1 MKRKLSIIL
10 IITLLFTG
18 LFSVPREANAATM
31 YQKVTQYALNLGVI
45 HIWGAVD
52 KNGGIVWQ
60 YGDEKGGEKE
70 VSVTIT
76 MPEEVSDVD
85 AYQLTSSNFKWGEEN
100 YDFNGTEY
108 LYDKQSYD
116 HFYKPYAST
125 NISGIHVSS
134 SGSKVSLSYTASLKS
149 NTDFDLAEAIRED
162 NVDYVY
168 KLLGGAETLKKA
180 NYELWQRLD
189 EGTENGV
196 GSGVYGYMF
205 FVPIVLQYDVIEKVE
220 IPENDFEPYLD
231 VPEIALTGE
240 TYTVIDQTEFDK
252 KDQFAESQLR
262 YKAEGKESGD
272 VIDSGDVEG
281 WDGTKLGGSITQ
293 AFDEPC
299 IVTYTITVWNIYGTS
314 KSYAKTIKI
323 LAPQE
328 EEPEITVDADLTLPE
343 YTYEGHTEIARD
355 QSTYVVNGVAYSA
368 KRAYAEDIA
377 SNRFKAD
384 DTSIDIDRLTDT
396 KAECTFSKKGTYS
409 VTLNVKTKTRVKAS
423 DTESIEVRKTPCIV
437 DNLSGF
443 QKQNRKQI
451 LNAVVATYPGK
462 PITDYTITL
471 KDKVTGDLIRLT
483 PDNLQENHAT
493 IKTRAVTM
501 TQDEEKGFTYLTLEF
516 LTKTPAYNSAVPDY
530 TQDFYYEI
538 HVKDSKGDTDT
549 ASSTFPV
556 KPDIPPTAAISLD
569 SAFLRNEGT
578 NTAAI
583 KAEDVTVASDGDE
596 VERTW
601 YYAPSTTPSTFTNV
615 TSMNGYQKLSF
626 GTDKIVGFN
635 KTGVGKFT
643 MKLHVKEVWT
653 EPTLEEYVT
662 DAEHL
667 TDITTANS
675 DVQNVAP
682 IVSLDLLRSTEQ
694 EILLLANNNTE
705 YQTLMNKK
713 TELQQ
718 ALLANCIDGQIIIK
732 KLVGSTPSTVTKP
745 SLQHS
750 KTYPY
755 GFHNPSESNILA
767 VDSEKTYLLTY
778 AWTGVGTSSKHTLPK
793 TIHAINPYSGE
804 AWSYTTS
811 REEHFTFGQ
820 DDTGKYLYLI
830 YEDSNQTVF
839 IDKRTGAAAGTIN
852 IALSNHVWLSDNLA
866 FITQNHNIYAINLSS
881 LTKTLVVENA
891 YAVSRVNGN
900 LQYII
905 STNNA
910 IVRCTLDMETRSIEK
925 NILIESDSIN
935 DYTPI
940 CIDSAGKAVLFKE
953 KGNGSDTFEGVVAY
967 TADNNL
973 SIQVSAGIRY
983 EDRSFINHAFDE
995 QGECNHVM
1003 LGSKDS
1009 YKKGDKCEFVGVDLK
1024 TGNTESYYKRTDNYG
1039 YMFGGASG
1047 AFESNGTSYFL
1058 FSGDDDYYNSG
1069 TSHTWTGAY
1078 CFTFT
1083 GSSCSLGFY
1092 GPGIG
1097 LMDENIKTSDRLVA
1111 SIDGENDPED
1121 GKLHFR
1127 ILAFPRTLAQETKEV
1142 ISRYTNKL
1150 TFVGDVNTTASE
1162 IIAKTELPKSVM
1174 KITAANNGSLS
1185 LHNQE
1190 LEQSKK
1196 YSYEYE
1202 IKPLTDGTESKLNG
1216 MTATTGTTTS
1226 SQNFISD
1233 ALYVVD
1239 SYEENFNSEKIE
1251 NDFFTVEDNGAFSN
1265 GGYGSDEDIDS
1276 HMKMSFV
1283 VPDGKQAIVSFD
1295 YDFDFA
1301 AGIYED
1307 TNIFIDGLRVD
1318 ESPTASPTYGDWEL
1332 ITTGHRMFYKILYPG
1347 VHTIETKKAYK
1358 GSWNHVLIDNLK
1370 VDILSTVPKTIN
1382 PTINIEEGESEG
1394 WNHISG
1400 TFKTLPKTISYG
1412 AQSSTYHSGNIA
1424 SKVTKTE
1431 KYYSHGQ
1438 QVTRPKEIEYYQTV
1452 PAGCYQRGF
1461 AYTSSDHYKSRRV
1474 TYIIDGKRYELQH
1487 EDSDLT
1493 VFLPPKTAGTY
1504 THSVKISKPKSDSAI
1519 ISRFDL
1525 LTYPVNEVTA
1535 TGNMAF
1541 NHSNTKYFFP
1551 KVTSNEKTNLSIYL
1565 PKGEYLIKNL
1575 RLYYIE
1581 NGQKIYMKNNDL
1593 DEVADLSDWTLS
1605 TGLTASMMTVKEEK
1619 TDDEYVKVYKK
1630 GEKVLY
1636 NIFYSDYEKDPSK
1649 IGYWVYTHI
1658 NWPPDTV
1665 HPDVGKVLTSPID
1678 RFYLAGKYTVTH
1690 WEVDNTQRPGTV
1702 GDASSYDRES
1712 NKETMTFYVNGDG
1725 KAPWITYIKTN
1736 PSKVKENNS
1745 YTLNVGVDDTEKDTL
1760 TLETEV
1766 YLNGKSVKTDI
1777 KTGIQADANG
1787 DYPEQTITGLPTAKI
1802 GVYQVV
1808 CTVSDYSG
1816 TGIKTYKFTVVSE
1829 GKITGFVNHT
1839 DQWDINRKK
1848 YNLKRFDDEVNRSM
1862 LLRDY
1867 LALKTP
1873 RKRGTNVFWSGEKFM
1888 LQSETEGNP
1897 TKVTVRIL
1905 TEDSKG
1911 DNINTDYSTQLTNT
1925 GSKTA
1930 LGAEI
1935 WKGNLWENS
1944 MINKWGRKT
1953 PEALNFQF
1961 VANYTGGLT
1970 KTHTVSVIIDSE
1982 RDYWQLHRLW

>member
-1 MKRKLSIIL
+1 MKKRISILMTVCLISLSIL
-10 IITLLFTG
+10 SYFNQT
-18 LFSVPREANAATM
+18 
-31 YQKVTQYALNLGVI
+31 YALDTYQTVTKYHLDMGVI
-45 HIWGAVD
+45 HIWGVEDEDGTIEWQNDLAYDTKPDEPFTASLTFPD
-52 KNGGIVWQ
+52 KISKV
-60 YGDEKGGEKE
+60 
-70 VSVTIT
+70 
-76 MPEEVSDVD
+76 VD
-85 AYQLTSSNFKWGEEN
+85 AYVLEEDEFEWTDQTGVYTFNDVKNYLT
-100 YDFNGTEY
+100 
-108 LYDKQSYD
+108 DKDSYGAN
-116 HFYKPYAST
+116 YKPYM
-125 NISGIHVSS
+125 SS
-134 SGSKVSLSYTASLKS
+134 SITSIDYEQDGNYTVDLSYKAKLKGYKK
-149 NTDFDLAEAIRED
+149 DYDLADQLNMENFED
-162 NVDYVY
+162 IIN
-168 KLLGGAETLKKA
+168 LLGGKSSVPSDL
-180 NYELWQRLD
+180 YEILE
-189 EGTENGV
+189 EGEDGV
-196 GSGVYGYMF
+196 ASNVKGYMF
-205 FVPIVLQYDVIEKVE
+205 FIPIVVEYQTVEKVHLDVGE
-220 IPENDFEPYLD
+220 FQAGLD
-231 VPEIALTGE
+231 VPEKALVGE
-240 TYTVIDQTEFDK
+240 TFNVTDQSLFGDEAE
-252 KDQFAESQLR
+252 FAETQLR
-262 YKAEGKESGD
+262 YCVDKGSTKTVSGW
-272 VIDSGDVEG
+272 VGD
-281 WDGTKLGGSITQ
+281 TLGETIEQS
-293 AFDEPC
+293 FDEAC
-299 IVTYTITVWNIYGTS
+299 TVEYTITTWNIYGDSDTDS
-314 KSYAKTIKI
+314 KTVEIIA
-323 LAPQE
+323 E

-355 QSTYVVNGVAYSA
+355 QSTYMVNGVAYSA
-368 KRAYAEDIA
+368 TRAYAENIA

-396 KAECTFSKKGTYS
+396 KAECTFPKKGTYDITLTVKPNGGS
-409 VTLNVKTKTRVKAS
+409 RVT
-423 DTESIEVRKTPCIV
+423 DTETIEVRKTPCIV

-451 LNAVVATYPGK
+451 LNAVIATYPGK
-462 PITDYTITL
+462 PVTDYTITL
-471 KDKVTGDLIRLT
+471 KDKVTGDLVRLT
-483 PDNLQENHAT
+483 PDSPQENNAT

-501 TQDEEKGFTYLTLEF
+501 TQDVEEGYTYLTVEF
-516 LTKTPAYNSAVPDY
+516 LTKTPAYNSAEPDY

-578 NTAAI
+578 NTASI

-596 VERTW
+596 VERAW
-601 YYAPSTTPSTFTNV
+601 YYAPGTTPSTFTNV

-662 DAEHL
+662 DAEYL
-667 TDITTANS
+667 RDITTANS

-705 YQTLMNKK
+705 FQTLMNKK

-755 GFHNPSESNILA
+755 GFNNPSESNILA

-804 AWSYTTS
+804 TWSYTTS

-1678 RFYLAGKYTVTH
+1678 RFYLSGKYTVTH

-1712 NKETMTFYVNGDG
+1712 NKETMTFYVNGEG

-1745 YTLNVGVDDTEKDTL
+1745 YTLNAGVDDTEKDTL

-1873 RKRGTNVFWSGEKFM
+1873 RKRGTNVFWSGEKFI
-1888 LQSETEGNP
+1888 LNAAVAGTP
-1897 TKVTVRIL
+1897 TKVVC
-1905 TEDSKG
+1905 S
-1911 DNINTDYSTQLTNT
+1911 INGYSYSTTMKST
-1925 GSKTA
+1925 GKINSDNETIYS
-1930 LGAEI
+1930 GTI
-1935 WKGNLWENS
+1935 WDEE
-1944 MINKWGRKT
+1944 MINQWGNKE
-1953 PEALNFQF
+1953 PEPLTFTFTA
-1961 VANYTGGLT
+1961 YYSSGT
-1970 KTHTVSVIIDSE
+1970 KTSTADIIVDNMVP
-1982 RDYWQLHRLW
+1982 YWQLHRLF